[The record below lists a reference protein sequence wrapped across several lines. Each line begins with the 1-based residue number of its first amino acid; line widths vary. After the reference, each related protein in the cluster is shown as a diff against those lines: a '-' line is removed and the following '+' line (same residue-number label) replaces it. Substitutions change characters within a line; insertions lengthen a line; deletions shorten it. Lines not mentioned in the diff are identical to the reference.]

1 MLYNETNCPVI
12 LHSVIFYSCYKTV
25 LSPFR
30 KGNDFFFF
38 FFSNGH
44 EFFSSFIFAQFYMKS
59 ELPDEQNPLVLD
71 HIPVQ
76 VPIIWPLH
84 IKCGHSHDVV
94 TWSELVVGEAD
105 SYFIYSEYM
114 E

>member
-1 MLYNETNCPVI
+1 MRPTGQWYYIQSNFILAIKLFSLLLERETI
-12 LHSVIFYSCYKTV
+12 
-25 LSPFR
+25 
-30 KGNDFFFF
+30 FFF

-44 EFFSSFIFAQFYMKS
+44 EFFSAFIFAQFYMKS